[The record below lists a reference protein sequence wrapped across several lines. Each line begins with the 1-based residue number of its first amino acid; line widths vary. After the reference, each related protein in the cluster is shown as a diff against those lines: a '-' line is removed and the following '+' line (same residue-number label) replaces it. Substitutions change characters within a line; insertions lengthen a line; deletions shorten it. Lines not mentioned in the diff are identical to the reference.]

1 MQDSMIQRKKF
12 FRLRFFL
19 AFLLFVLSGIAFLDR
34 TNVSIAGLQIAYEFG
49 LGNQQLGWIFSAF
62 LLGYAGFQIPAG
74 WLAVRIGSRRVLTM
88 AAVWWS
94 AATILVAILPT
105 GFSGAIFLLIGVR
118 LMLGAGE
125 AAIYPAANQFV
136 AHWIPMRERGFV
148 NGLIFAGV
156 GAGSGLTPP
165 LLNWII
171 SHDGWRSA
179 FYFSALC
186 STVIGILWWNCS
198 RDFPEEHLRLTN
210 TELQEIQAGL
220 SANLVHSKAS
230 VAQAT
235 HISWRAFF
243 SRPDLPALMVGYFC
257 FGYVSWIY
265 FSWFFLYMAQVR
277 GFDLS
282 TSSRIAMLPFLS
294 MTLCCL
300 AGGSLSDWLSLNYNL
315 RLGRCWLATGAM
327 LLTGAFLLLGSRT
340 QSPLLA
346 GMILACGA
354 GALYFS
360 QSSFWSVAIDIAGA
374 RSGIFSSITNMS
386 GQIGGAIT
394 ASLTPWIASR
404 FGWTTS
410 FAVAAGFSVLGAL
423 CWTLVHPERPFTNP
437 VEKF

>member
-1 MQDSMIQRKKF
+1 
-12 FRLRFFL
+12 
-19 AFLLFVLSGIAFLDR
+19 
-34 TNVSIAGLQIAYEFG
+34 
-49 LGNQQLGWIFSAF
+49 
-62 LLGYAGFQIPAG
+62 
-74 WLAVRIGSRRVLTM
+74 
-88 AAVWWS
+88 
-94 AATILVAILPT
+94 
-105 GFSGAIFLLIGVR
+105 
-118 LMLGAGE
+118 
-125 AAIYPAANQFV
+125 
-136 AHWIPMRERGFV
+136 
-148 NGLIFAGV
+148 
-156 GAGSGLTPP
+156 
-165 LLNWII
+165 
-171 SHDGWRSA
+171 
-179 FYFSALC
+179 
-186 STVIGILWWNCS
+186 
-198 RDFPEEHLRLTN
+198 
-210 TELQEIQAGL
+210 
-220 SANLVHSKAS
+220 
-230 VAQAT
+230 
-235 HISWRAFF
+235 
-243 SRPDLPALMVGYFC
+243 
-257 FGYVSWIY
+257 
-265 FSWFFLYMAQVR
+265 
-277 GFDLS
+277 
-282 TSSRIAMLPFLS
+282 MLPFLS